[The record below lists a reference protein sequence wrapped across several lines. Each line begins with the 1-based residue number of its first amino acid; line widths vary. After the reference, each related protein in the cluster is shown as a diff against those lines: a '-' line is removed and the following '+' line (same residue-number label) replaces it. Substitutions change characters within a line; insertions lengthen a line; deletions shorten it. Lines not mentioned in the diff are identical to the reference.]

1 MSAMVQKVWA
11 DLWGN
16 KGRTLQ
22 VTLIIAMSAFGVGL
36 VIGGKNL
43 TSQAITNDWLQ
54 GNPPAIK
61 INVNPSMDED
71 QLFALKHIDGINE
84 VEGFQTATIEWR
96 HNPDEP
102 WRNAVLNA
110 RDDYLNQKIARQAL
124 LDGQWPTRKVFAME
138 NGFESTDD
146 LSIGDVIQVRIDD
159 QEYDVEIGGTLN
171 AFDIA
176 PAFAD
181 DLVLY
186 TTRSR
191 FADLTGREDYNVIA
205 AKDLSFD
212 WQRAQAADAEL
223 KDRLDKLE
231 IESTGAIPPFLDRV
245 AEPERHFAQNILDAS
260 FTLLGVIGGLIVI
273 LGMFLV
279 FNSVSAIIV
288 QQVSQI
294 GVMKAIGARTGQ
306 ILQVYLLL
314 VITYGVL
321 AAIISVPLAAMAAH
335 GIRLFFSSQTGVLGR
350 SFALDSTAVIVQI
363 LVALLAPLLA
373 SLGPILSG
381 ARITVREAISTYG
394 LGGASGLIERF
405 VTSAQL
411 LPYTLLLT
419 IANTFRNKPRLA
431 FTQISL
437 VGSGIIF
444 ITVLGV
450 RDSTSYTF
458 GTELTS
464 IHQYQVTLEFEE
476 DERISRIAPMTLA
489 QPGVAALEMWNVEK
503 ATVRP
508 AMQREYTV
516 DDRQTLLFGLPSDS
530 QMYTPKITMGR
541 WLLPEDERA
550 VVLHEELA
558 AKVGVG
564 VGDWVTFRYRAG
576 KESNW
581 QVVGLLFDPAKDNL
595 VMMSQPALA
604 QALSQ
609 TNRANTLWIQ
619 TTETDAKTT
628 ERMAPELAR
637 YFEEKNVGI
646 SLDTVF
652 NAQTVTGI
660 GERRLRAYGVIV
672 GLLSIM
678 ALVIA
683 GIGGMGLSGMLSLSV
698 LERTREIGVMRA
710 IGAASS
716 TITRLFIGEGLIQA
730 LLSWLIALPMG
741 IALAYLMSTRVI
753 STILDDQL
761 VYQFTLRGPLLWL
774 VLVSMLAVLASW
786 FPARKA
792 TKISVRESLVYR

>member
-1 MSAMVQKVWA
+1 MSVLLQKVWA
-11 DLWGN
+11 DLWEN

-22 VTLIIAMSAFGVGL
+22 VTLIVAMSAFGVGL

-71 QLFALKHIDGINE
+71 ELFALKHIDGISE

-102 WRNAVLNA
+102 WRSAILNA
-110 RDDYLNQKIARQAL
+110 RDDYLDQKIAKQVL
-124 LDGQWPTRKVFAME
+124 LDGQWPTRKIFAME
-138 NGFESTDD
+138 NGFESAFDV
-146 LSIGDVIQVRIDD
+146 SIGDVVQIRIDD
-159 QEYDVEIGGTLN
+159 QEYDVKIGGVLN

-186 TTRSR
+186 TTKER
-191 FADLTGREDYNVIA
+191 FTDLTGSEGYNTIA
-205 AKDLSFD
+205 AKDIRFD
-212 WQRAQAADAEL
+212 WQQAGAADTEL

-231 IESTGAIPPFLDRV
+231 IDSTGAIPPFLDRV

-260 FTLLGVIGGLIVI
+260 FTILGVIGGVIVI
-273 LGMFLV
+273 LGMLLV

-306 ILQVYLLL
+306 ILRVYLLL
-314 VITYGVL
+314 VVTYGVL
-321 AAIISVPLAAMAAH
+321 AAIISVPLAALAAH
-335 GIRLFFSSQTGVLGR
+335 GIRLFFSSQTGVLDR
-350 SFALDSTAVIVQI
+350 SFALDPTAVSVQI

-373 SLGPILSG
+373 SLSPVLSG

-405 VTSAQL
+405 VARARL

-431 FTQISL
+431 LTQISL

-450 RDSTSYTF
+450 RDSTNYTF

-464 IHQYQVTLEFEE
+464 IHQYQVTLQFEE
-476 DERISRIAPMTLA
+476 DERISRIAPMALT
-489 QPGVAALEMWNVEK
+489 QPGVAALEMWNVEN

-508 AMQREYTV
+508 ATQEQYTV
-516 DDRQTLLFGLPSDS
+516 DDRQTILFGLPVDS
-530 QMYTPKITMGR
+530 QMYAPKITTGR
-541 WLLPEDERA
+541 WLLPEDGHA

-564 VGDWVTFRYRAG
+564 VGDWVTFGYRSG
-576 KESNW
+576 KESDW
-581 QVVGLLFDPAKDNL
+581 QVVGLLFDPAQDNL
-595 VMMSQPALA
+595 VMMPQTALA
-604 QALSQ
+604 QVLSR
-609 TNRANTLWIQ
+609 TNRANTIWIQ
-619 TTETDAKTT
+619 TTKTGAKETEIIA
-628 ERMAPELAR
+628 AELTRIFRGTKRR
-637 YFEEKNVGI
+637 Y
-646 SLDTVF
+646 S
-652 NAQTVTGI
+652 A
-660 GERRLRAYGVIV
+660 
-672 GLLSIM
+672 
-678 ALVIA
+678 
-683 GIGGMGLSGMLSLSV
+683 
-698 LERTREIGVMRA
+698 
-710 IGAASS
+710 
-716 TITRLFIGEGLIQA
+716 
-730 LLSWLIALPMG
+730 
-741 IALAYLMSTRVI
+741 
-753 STILDDQL
+753 
-761 VYQFTLRGPLLWL
+761 
-774 VLVSMLAVLASW
+774 
-786 FPARKA
+786 
-792 TKISVRESLVYR
+792 

>member
-1 MSAMVQKVWA
+1 MVGLADQAQKLPGMVSGGQQQRAAIARALANDPPLLVGDEPTGNLDSKTANEVFELFLKLVESGKTMLMVTHDKELATRVPRTIEITNGLITSDNQFAAHPARAPAAPLSHCGNGRSSAVVVSVMVQKVWA

-54 GNPPAIK
+54 GDPPAIK

-71 QLFALKHIDGINE
+71 QLFALKHIDGIGE

-102 WRNAVLNA
+102 WRSAILNA
-110 RDDYLNQKIARQAL
+110 RDDYLDQKIARQVL
-124 LDGQWPTRKVFAME
+124 LDGQWPTRKIFAME
-138 NGFESTDD
+138 NGFESAYDV
-146 LSIGDVIQVRIDD
+146 SIGDVVQIRIDD
-159 QEYDVEIGGTLN
+159 REYDVEIGGVLN

-186 TTRSR
+186 TTRRR
-191 FADLTGREDYNVIA
+191 FTDLTGREDYNTIA

-212 WQRAQAADAEL
+212 WQQAEAADTEL

-231 IESTGAIPPFLDRV
+231 IDSTGAIPPFLDRV

-260 FTLLGVIGGLIVI
+260 FTILGVIGGVIVI

-279 FNSVSAIIV
+279 YNSVSAIIV

-306 ILQVYLLL
+306 ILWVYLLL

-321 AAIISVPLAAMAAH
+321 AAIISVPLAALAAH
-335 GIRLFFSSQTGVLGR
+335 GIRLFFSSQTGVLDR
-350 SFALDSTAVIVQI
+350 SFALDPTAVSVQI

-373 SLGPILSG
+373 SLGPVLSG

-405 VTSAQL
+405 VASAQL

-431 FTQISL
+431 LTQISL

-450 RDSTSYTF
+450 RDSTNYTF

-464 IHQYQVTLEFEE
+464 IHQYQVTLQFEE
-476 DERISRIAPMTLA
+476 DERVSRIEPMALA

-508 AMQREYTV
+508 AMQEEYTV
-516 DDRQTLLFGLPSDS
+516 DDRQTILFGLPVDS
-530 QMYTPKITMGR
+530 QMYTPKITTGR
-541 WLLPEDERA
+541 WLVPEDERA

-564 VGDWVTFRYRAG
+564 VGDWVTFRYRSG

-581 QVVGLLFDPAKDNL
+581 QVVGLLFDPAQGQSGDDAATCPGTGAQSDKSSQH
-595 VMMSQPALA
+595 VMGSDDG
-604 QALSQ
+604 
-609 TNRANTLWIQ
+609 NRCQ
-619 TTETDAKTT
+619 GDGKC
-628 ERMAPELAR
+628 
-637 YFEEKNVGI
+637 
-646 SLDTVF
+646 
-652 NAQTVTGI
+652 
-660 GERRLRAYGVIV
+660 
-672 GLLSIM
+672 
-678 ALVIA
+678 
-683 GIGGMGLSGMLSLSV
+683 GG
-698 LERTREIGVMRA
+698 
-710 IGAASS
+710 
-716 TITRLFIGEGLIQA
+716 
-730 LLSWLIALPMG
+730 
-741 IALAYLMSTRVI
+741 
-753 STILDDQL
+753 
-761 VYQFTLRGPLLWL
+761 
-774 VLVSMLAVLASW
+774 
-786 FPARKA
+786 
-792 TKISVRESLVYR
+792 